1 MTESATPPT
10 LQPSS
15 PPPSPGRGWG
25 ILVFIF
31 RLLLLGVS
39 GTLAFL
45 IGMAIASLFPGTITD
60 PPLVERAIRSGN
72 ALLNGTA
79 FEPPPSPSPV
89 VISSSPTLPEPP
101 PVANPTP
108 LPPLDLSDE
117 ERDRLQAELDQL
129 ESNLQALRDR
139 AVSLETELGTDSV
152 VDSAIAP
159 LEQRVQELRQ
169 RLNPS
174 ADRASAPQGTP
185 TPETSPSS
193 DNLGAS
199 APVESA
205 TPFAT
210 VSPVLQQRPGVP
222 ANGLMVTLPLDV
234 LFATDTATLS
244 PQTTAILDSVVSE
257 LQNYPGAAIQ
267 IAAHTDDTS
276 SPADS
281 RTQSFEQAKAIKT
294 YLAQVLGDDAYHWIV
309 VGYGQVYPVV
319 ANATPS
325 GRQRNRRLE
334 ITISPNQ

>member
-25 ILVFIF
+25 VLVFIF

-45 IGMAIASLFPGTITD
+45 LGMAIASLFPGAIAE

-79 FEPPPSPSPV
+79 FESPPSPSPI

-101 PVANPTP
+101 PVATPTP

-129 ESNLQALRDR
+129 ESDLQALRDR
-139 AVSLETELGTDSV
+139 AASLETELGTDSEM
-152 VDSAIAP
+152 DSVIAP

-169 RLNPS
+169 RLDPTADS
-174 ADRASAPQGTP
+174 AGDPQATP
-185 TPETSPSS
+185 TPGSSLPAEPLESP
-193 DNLGAS
+193 AS
-199 APVESA
+199 TEPAM
-205 TPFAT
+205 PFTTA
-210 VSPVLQQRPGVP
+210 SPVLQQRPGVP
-222 ANGLMVTLPLDV
+222 ANSLMVTLPLDV

-244 PQTTAILDSVVSE
+244 PQTTAILDSIVSE

-281 RTQSFEQAKAIKT
+281 RAQSFEQAKAVKT
-294 YLAQVLGDDAYHWIV
+294 YLSQVLGDDAYHWVV

-325 GRQRNRRLE
+325 DRQRNRRLE
-334 ITISPNQ
+334 LTISPGQ